1 MKWAQVIIETQS
13 KELMGKRELVAL
25 LNLSSWCLVMIER
38 LFLTVSWG
46 CLQFVIVVFPD
57 LTHLLFLNQRRIWE
71 YLLTRNLTFVTTYIT
86 KKVNIA
92 NRNLGIIFRSFPYM
106 DKEMFLN
113 IYKSMVRPHIEY
125 ATQVWSP
132 QNKKDKITL
141 ENVQRRAARLVKCIK
156 HLSYSERLKALGLPT
171 LEYRR
176 ERANIIQVYKIL
188 LDIDKAHRENLFQ
201 MAAYTSTRGHPLKLF
216 KKRCR
221 LNLRKN
227 YFSQRV
233 IDQWNGLPI
242 NLVTAPSLNV
252 FKSRLNKFWKDH
264 PFKFRA
270 ACYLTEDE
278 ARLGKQPRKAPKEAT

>member
-1 MKWAQVIIETQS
+1 
-13 KELMGKRELVAL
+13 MGSGDNRNTIKSVESEKDLGVFIDEK
-25 LNLSSWCLVMIER
+25 LNFR
-38 LFLTVSWG
+38 
-46 CLQFVIVVFPD
+46 D
-57 LTHLLFLNQRRIWE
+57 H
-71 YLLTRNLTFVTTYIT
+71 IT

-92 NRNLGIIFRSFPYM
+92 NRNLGIIFRSFTYM

-113 IYKSMVRPHIEY
+113 LYKSMVRPHIEY
-125 ATQVWSP
+125 TTQVWSP
-132 QNKKDKITL
+132 QYKRDKITL
-141 ENVQRRAARLVKCIK
+141 ERATRLVKCIK

-176 ERANIIQVYKIL
+176 ERADMIQVYKIL
-188 LDIDKAHRENLFQ
+188 HDIDKADSEKLFQ

-242 NLVTAPSLNV
+242 NLVTAPSLNA

-278 ARLGKQPRKAPKEAT
+278 A